1 MVKVCDNQH
10 GWSLKMWSRVSL
22 SRATRRL
29 AAQWNRI
36 RRIASV
42 LARYFL
48 NLNKQTFP
56 AL

>member
-1 MVKVCDNQH
+1 MVKDCDNQH

-48 NLNKQTFP
+48 NLNKQTFL